1 MKKKIGVIV
10 FGLMVLFAVG
20 LLAGCQKKSSETAQ
34 AAAPEAK
41 KWRIALLA
49 KGNMDVFV
57 KNISDAALKRGQ
69 ELSDKCTV
77 TVFDAEGDMNKQI
90 QQAEDAITQR
100 FDAIVLI
107 AVDYDG
113 SAPII
118 DMAEKAGIVLVG
130 DNTTTNNISKVTYV
144 GSDDVDAGKIQGE
157 YLKTRL
163 KPGARVCYMMGPIG
177 VSPQIFRKQGIEEGL
192 LNDKSMNIQ
201 VLEEQTA
208 NWRRDTAMS
217 LAEDWLT
224 KYSNNIDAIIC
235 QNDDMAMGALEAA
248 EAKGVKDKVVIVGVD
263 AISDALKAI
272 KAGRLD
278 ATVFQDA
285 AGQGAGGIDAAI
297 KLLESGQKKMAD
309 VWIPFKAVT
318 KDNVDQ
324 FM

>member
-10 FGLMVLFAVG
+10 LGLMVLFATN
-20 LLAGCQKKSSETAQ
+20 LMAGGGQQQQQPSSGGAR
-34 AAAPEAK
+34 
-41 KWRIALLA
+41 KWRIAFLA

-57 KNISDAALKRGQ
+57 KNISDAALRRGQ

-118 DMAEKAGIVLVG
+118 DMAERAGILLVG

-177 VSPQIFRKQGIEEGL
+177 VSPQIFRKQGIEESL
-192 LNDKSMNIQ
+192 FNDRSMNIQ

-224 KYSNNIDAIIC
+224 KYNNNIDAIIC

-272 KAGRLD
+272 EAGRLD

-297 KLLESGQKKMAD
+297 KLLEAGQKKMPD

-318 KDNVDQ
+318 RDNVSQ

>member
-10 FGLMVLFAVG
+10 LGLMVLFAAN
-20 LLAGCQKKSSETAQ
+20 LMAGGGQQQQQPSSGGAR
-34 AAAPEAK
+34 
-41 KWRIALLA
+41 KWRIAFLA

-57 KNISDAALKRGQ
+57 KNISDAALRRGQ

-118 DMAEKAGIVLVG
+118 DMAERAGILLVG

-177 VSPQIFRKQGIEEGL
+177 VSPQIFRKQGIEESL
-192 LNDKSMNIQ
+192 FNDRSMNIQ
-201 VLEEQTA
+201 LLEEQTA

-224 KYSNNIDAIIC
+224 KYNNNIDAIIC

-263 AISDALKAI
+263 AITDALKAI
-272 KAGRLD
+272 EAGRLD

-297 KLLESGQKKMAD
+297 KLLEAGQKKMPD

-318 KDNVDQ
+318 RDNVSQ